1 MPHTERKLIER
12 SHQRARSD
20 AIIIGG
26 IATFLLVLAI
36 QFDTFEFVAEYS
48 RTHEAYELDELLV
61 VMMILPPALLIY
73 VVRRSFDM
81 AGEISSR
88 RAAEKNARAIALHD
102 ALTGLPNRRKAMAHL
117 TARLPSVNRHPIT
130 LAGVD
135 LNRFKAVNDLY
146 GHNAGDTLLVRVSE
160 CLTAEVG
167 NLGMVS
173 RMGGDEFVVILEGA
187 ADSEPVNRVLNSVTA
202 IFRTP
207 FDVGEMVCSVGAS
220 IGVSQADD
228 PKLTAEEFLSQADVA
243 MYRNKGSLGVALSFY
258 EPGMEEVAKSRAL
271 MEAELRQALKED
283 RIEAF
288 YQPVIKLG
296 TGEVIG
302 YEALARWRTEA
313 GSLHMPEDFIPIA
326 EQSGMISAVFLQVL
340 KKACVALRD
349 QPPHMTLAVN
359 LSPVQFND
367 AWLAEQILAVLVE
380 TGVAPG
386 RLEVEITENAL
397 VANFDA
403 AQKIMQT
410 LKSQGIKIALDDFG
424 TGYSSFRHLSELPF
438 DKLKIDRSFIAG
450 LDMDESSRT
459 IVRAVTELAHNLG
472 LTVTAEGVELLQQIE
487 MLQEIGCDFG
497 QGYLYGRADVP
508 GGPGDWETEAASDP
522 AARALGQGGV

>member
-207 FDVGEMVCSVGAS
+207 FDVGGMVCSVGAS

-243 MYRNKGSLGVALSFY
+243 MYRN
-258 EPGMEEVAKSRAL
+258 
-271 MEAELRQALKED
+271 
-283 RIEAF
+283 
-288 YQPVIKLG
+288 
-296 TGEVIG
+296 
-302 YEALARWRTEA
+302 
-313 GSLHMPEDFIPIA
+313 
-326 EQSGMISAVFLQVL
+326 
-340 KKACVALRD
+340 
-349 QPPHMTLAVN
+349 
-359 LSPVQFND
+359 
-367 AWLAEQILAVLVE
+367 
-380 TGVAPG
+380 
-386 RLEVEITENAL
+386 
-397 VANFDA
+397 
-403 AQKIMQT
+403 
-410 LKSQGIKIALDDFG
+410 
-424 TGYSSFRHLSELPF
+424 
-438 DKLKIDRSFIAG
+438 
-450 LDMDESSRT
+450 
-459 IVRAVTELAHNLG
+459 
-472 LTVTAEGVELLQQIE
+472 
-487 MLQEIGCDFG
+487 
-497 QGYLYGRADVP
+497 
-508 GGPGDWETEAASDP
+508 
-522 AARALGQGGV
+522 